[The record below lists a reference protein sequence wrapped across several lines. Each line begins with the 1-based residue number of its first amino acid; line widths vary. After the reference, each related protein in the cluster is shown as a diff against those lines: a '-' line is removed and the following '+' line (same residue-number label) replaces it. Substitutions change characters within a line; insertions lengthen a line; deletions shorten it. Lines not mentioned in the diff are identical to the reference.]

1 MPRDNGLTDDVPYE
15 PDLDAEDRA
24 EVMSST
30 NKPSF
35 ARDQINQRA
44 RAVEDV
50 EVERLNKSLIKYQER
65 LDELMAQ
72 IDKREEGGLTEDEA
86 AYVVERGLMQV
97 VRDAKRMSHRLK
109 AMEQLTRLREKKLI
123 IETRVEA
130 TAGQLTDGKPPKPRL
145 HLPGN

>member
-1 MPRDNGLTDDVPYE
+1 MPRDNALTSDEPFV
-15 PDLDAEDRA
+15 PDLDPEDRD
-24 EVMSST
+24 EVLSST
-30 NKPSF
+30 QHPSH
-35 ARDQINQRA
+35 ARTSIDQRA

-50 EVERLNKSLIKYQER
+50 EVEHLNKSLIKYQER

-72 IDKREEGGLTEDEA
+72 IDKRDEGGLTEDEA

-97 VRDAKRMSHRLK
+97 MRDAKRMSHRLK

-145 HLPGN
+145 HMPS